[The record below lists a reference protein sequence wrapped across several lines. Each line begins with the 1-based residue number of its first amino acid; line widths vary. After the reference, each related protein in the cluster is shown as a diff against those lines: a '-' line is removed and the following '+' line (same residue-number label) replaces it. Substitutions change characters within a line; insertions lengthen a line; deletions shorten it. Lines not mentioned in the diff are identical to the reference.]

1 MLENVIAGVI
11 AIAALVYLLWALV
24 EPERFS

>member
-1 MLENVIAGVI
+1 MLENAVGGLVAVGI
-11 AIAALVYLLWALV
+11 LVYLLWALV